1 MRRIHTATASAG
13 SAACHVRHL
22 FYLLRV
28 QHDGPAEQD
37 TKPGTKSVAQGD
49 REEIPATGCPIPNN
63 PQWRP
68 LPGDVRTGKGA
79 VRIAQKENRKMG
91 LGATETQLHRA
102 EVHLGVLHG
111 NGGGSGPE
119 FPTLCLKLLATSA
132 TSSIHRNAGTPS
144 RLLDM
149 PQVKSKTL

>member
-111 NGGGSGPE
+111 NGGGSGLRPGQE
-119 FPTLCLKLLATSA
+119 RSRVLRERLDRLALRVNSTNLSCPFLLE
-132 TSSIHRNAGTPS
+132 
-144 RLLDM
+144 
-149 PQVKSKTL
+149 